1 MQHTYPRI
9 GPLTV
14 LQSEAGFY
22 IGRVYFYSDDEYV
35 PYSRESNYFHDKEA
49 AKKALIENEYIE
61 RY

>member
-35 PYSRESNYFHDKEA
+35 PYSRESNYFHDKNQVIF
-49 AKKALIENEYIE
+49 IE
-61 RY
+61 